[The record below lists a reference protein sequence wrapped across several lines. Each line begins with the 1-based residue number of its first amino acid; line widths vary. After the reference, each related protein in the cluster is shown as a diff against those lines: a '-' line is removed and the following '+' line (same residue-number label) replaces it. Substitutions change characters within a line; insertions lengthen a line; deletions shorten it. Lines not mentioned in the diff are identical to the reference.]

1 MIYTVSSNFRSRLA
15 FEGVCV
21 FKIWVQECPML
32 FSAGNAITL
41 GIVLVFFF
49 VYHKLTSNNRS
60 LEKVKKFSEK
70 LQIELG
76 DYVSSRADEL
86 KHYGIELDVHQKAA
100 RLALEKLKEAEAAVA
115 EKAESIGE
123 IAERFKQ
130 YDEVLSGLMKMTERV
145 DQNLARIHDDEA
157 FAESVNKKLDLA
169 KKSLSALEREMPLL
183 REAFAQDAK
192 KTVDAFRDDI
202 LAELH
207 DELASTSQELSAVK
221 KEAME
226 AYSKAVSARALVDAE
241 LEKALA
247 VARERASSIEDEAF
261 SMLTANLNSRLE
273 ELRNSVE
280 GRMEELA
287 RGVASEAK
295 SLRESVANFKL
306 KWEQESAAL
315 LEDFAHKAEA
325 VQASFEEKS
334 AATLSAL
341 NEKIL
346 KAHSLSAAI
355 SNEAV
360 SAAEVFESKSKASEA
375 RLEENLKK
383 LESLQDALVA
393 SMKETENRVEE
404 DFASFGQAFEEH
416 RARFEADVL
425 KETTSITKEIESL
438 QNQIVALKE
447 QAYMNA
453 RGKLEGFED
462 AMLADLENRKAQ
474 TYQKLDA
481 WLTEMGKTLSS
492 VQEEAKAQ
500 RLAEEGRYAEE
511 FRAHLV
517 KVRDDMYAQLEKMRE
532 NLLAVKESIQEEN
545 RAEQA

>member
-1 MIYTVSSNFRSRLA
+1 
-15 FEGVCV
+15 
-21 FKIWVQECPML
+21 ML

-41 GIVLVFFF
+41 GIVLVFFL

-70 LQIELG
+70 LQNEMG
-76 DYVSSRADEL
+76 EYVTSRAEEL

-115 EKAESIGE
+115 EKAQSIGE
-123 IAERFKQ
+123 IADRFKQ

-169 KKSLSALEREMPLL
+169 KKSLSALERELPLL

-226 AYSKAVSARALVDAE
+226 AYSKAVSARALVDEA
-241 LEKALA
+241 LEKALIA
-247 VARERASSIEDEAF
+247 ARERASSIEDEAF
-261 SMLTANLNSRLE
+261 GMLTSNLNSQLE
-273 ELRNSVE
+273 ALRTSVA
-280 GRMEELA
+280 GTMEEMA
-287 RGVASEAK
+287 RGVSSEAK
-295 SLRESVANFKL
+295 ALRESVANFKVT
-306 KWEQESAAL
+306 WNQESAAL
-315 LEDFAHKAEA
+315 LEDFSRKAEA
-325 VQASFEEKS
+325 LQASQEEKS
-334 AATLSAL
+334 AATLTAV
-341 NEKIL
+341 NEKLQKAQALAASVSSEVL
-346 KAHSLSAAI
+346 KAADDL
-355 SNEAV
+355 ET
-360 SAAEVFESKSKASEA
+360 KSMASEA
-375 RLEENLKK
+375 RLEDNLKK
-383 LESLQDALVA
+383 LESLQGSLLK
-393 SMKETENRVEE
+393 SLQETENRVEE
-404 DFASFGQAFEEH
+404 DFAAFGQAFEEH

-425 KETTSITKEIESL
+425 KETTSITKEIEDL

-447 QAYMNA
+447 QAYMSA
-453 RGKLEGFED
+453 REKLEGFED
-462 AMLADLENRKAQ
+462 AMLTDLENRKAQ
-474 TYQKLDA
+474 TYQKLDT
-481 WLTEMGKTLSS
+481 WLTDMGKTLSS
-492 VQEEAKAQ
+492 IQEEAKAQ
-500 RLAEEGRYAEE
+500 RRAEEARYAEE

-532 NLLAVKESIQEEN
+532 NLLAVKESIEEESTSN
-545 RAEQA
+545 QA